1 MPNQLKGRAD
11 MAANQLVRRRGDLVP
26 RDLDQALAAGDL
38 FLLYQPTFRL
48 GDMTVSGAE
57 ALIRWRHPG
66 RGVVSPGEFIP
77 LAEDSGLIDPIGRW
91 GLETACLAAAGW
103 QESHAGLGVAV
114 NVSGRQLERDQIVND
129 VGAALERSTL
139 PAALLTLEITETA
152 LARDLEAGAARLGA
166 LRALGV
172 RVSIDDFG
180 TGYSSISYLSHF
192 PLDILKID
200 RSFIAAMNHS
210 SRAAV
215 IVRAMIQLGR
225 ALGMTTVAEGIE
237 EGGQL
242 AGLQA
247 EQCEEG
253 QGFYLG
259 GPMSAPAFQRL
270 VAGQGEALAL
280 AVG

>member
-1 MPNQLKGRAD
+1 
-11 MAANQLVRRRGDLVP
+11 
-26 RDLDQALAAGDL
+26 
-38 FLLYQPTFRL
+38 
-48 GDMTVSGAE
+48 
-57 ALIRWRHPG
+57 
-66 RGVVSPGEFIP
+66 
-77 LAEDSGLIDPIGRW
+77 
-91 GLETACLAAAGW
+91 
-103 QESHAGLGVAV
+103 
-114 NVSGRQLERDQIVND
+114 
-129 VGAALERSTL
+129 
-139 PAALLTLEITETA
+139 LLTLEITETA

-225 ALGMTTVAEGIE
+225 ALGMKTVAEGIE

-247 EQCEEG
+247 EQCDEG

-270 VAGQGEALAL
+270 VAGQVEALAL
-280 AVG
+280 AVR

>member
-1 MPNQLKGRAD
+1 MPNQPKGRAD
-11 MAANQLVRRRGDLVP
+11 MVANQLVRRRHLVTGE
-26 RDLDQALAAGDL
+26 LDRALAGGDL

-48 GDMTVSGAE
+48 GDMTLSGAE

-66 RGVVSPGEFIP
+66 RGTVSPGEFIP
-77 LAEDSGLIDPIGRW
+77 LAEVSGLIHPIGRW
-91 GLETACLAAAGW
+91 ALETACMTATGW

-114 NVSGRQLERDQIVND
+114 NVSGRQLESDQIVDD
-129 VGAALERSTL
+129 VGAALERSRL

-152 LARDLEAGAARLGA
+152 LARDLEAGAARLRA

-192 PLDILKID
+192 PLDALKID
-200 RSFIAAMNHS
+200 RSFIAAMNHAA
-210 SRAAV
+210 RAAV
-215 IVRAMIQLGR
+215 IVRAVIQLGR
-225 ALGMTTVAEGIE
+225 ALGMKTVAEGIE

-242 AGLQA
+242 ACLQG
-247 EQCEEG
+247 EQCDEG

-259 GPMSAPAFQRL
+259 GPMSAAGFQRL
-270 VAGQGEALAL
+270 VAGQGDAPAR
-280 AVG
+280 AVA